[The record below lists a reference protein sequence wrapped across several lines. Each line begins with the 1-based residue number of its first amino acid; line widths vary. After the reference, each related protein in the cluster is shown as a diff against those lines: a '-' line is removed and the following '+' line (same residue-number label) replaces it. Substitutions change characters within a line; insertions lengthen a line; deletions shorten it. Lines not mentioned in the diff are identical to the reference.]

1 MSKDVIEVRGAE
13 EHNLKDV
20 DVEIPREELTVV
32 TGLSGSGKSSLAFE
46 TIYAEGQRRYIES
59 LSAYARNFLG
69 QMDKPQVEN
78 VEGLSPAISIDQ
90 KNAANNPRST
100 VGTVTELHDYLRLL
114 YARVGV
120 PHCPECGREVG
131 EQSAQNMVD
140 RVLELPEETRAKIA
154 APVVRD
160 QKGAFEDLFDELLS
174 EGYARVEVDGEEY
187 DLSLD
192 TPDLDENYDHTVDVV
207 VDRVTVSAEARS
219 RITDSV
225 ETALAEGDGLLKVI
239 LPDPPEEAAED
250 LGGATTRSVGD
261 LSSAEGDGEDGE
273 ATDDADGEGDPDD
286 GADRLVVTLS
296 EELACTHCGIDISE
310 IETRSFSFNSPYGAC
325 PECDGIGSTKE
336 VSEALVVQDTSKQ
349 LKHVFEPWSYNR
361 TYYSRQLDN
370 VAEHFGVDLDTPFAD
385 LEESIRRQFLYGT
398 DDRVH
403 FEWTTKNGTREKTER
418 FEGVIP
424 NLERRYVET
433 DSDRARDHIEDY
445 MATTTCPACEGT
457 RLKAE
462 SRAVLVDGTAITEVN
477 RMSIGDALVHFEG
490 MEASLDARD
499 TKIAEEILKE
509 IRARLGFMSEVG
521 LEYLTLDREAS
532 TLSGGES
539 QRIRLATQIGSGL
552 VGVLY
557 VLDEPSIGLHQRDND
572 RLLDTLAELRDLGN
586 TLLVVEHDTETM
598 RRADNVIDMGPGPG
612 KRGGEIVVNGDVAD
626 LKAAGESVTG
636 DYLSGEK
643 AIPVPEK
650 RRDPDGGDGN
660 PDHIT
665 VRGARQ
671 HNLDD
676 IDVPL
681 PLGSFTAIT
690 GVSGSGKST
699 LMHDVLYK
707 SLAREMHGNT
717 DVDPGE
723 HDAVEGLDAIE
734 TVRLI
739 DQSPIGRTPRSN
751 PATYTDVFDHIRE
764 LFAETDLAKQRGYD
778 KGRFSFNVKGGRC
791 EECGGQ
797 GTVTI
802 DMNFLSDVQ
811 VPCETC
817 DGARYNAETLD
828 VTYKDASIADVLGMS
843 VDEAHDFFEGHSQIR
858 RRLKLLKD
866 VGLGYMRLGQPS
878 TTLSGGE
885 AQRVKLAEELGKKDS
900 GETLYLLDEPTTGLH
915 PHDERKLIEVLHRL
929 TDDGNTVVVIEHELD
944 LVKNADH
951 VVDLGPEGGENGGE
965 LVAAGTPEEVARTD
979 ASHTGRY
986 LRDLLPDVDLDGP
999 RGDRVVTAGAD
1010 GEVVADGDETDADAE
1025 TAPRAD
1031 DD

>member
-1 MSKDVIEVRGAE
+1 MTREYIEVRGAE
-13 EHNLKDV
+13 EHNLKDI

-46 TIYAEGQRRYIES
+46 TVYAEGQRRYIES

-114 YARVGV
+114 YARIGT

-131 EQSAQNMVD
+131 EQSAQNMVR
-140 RVLELPEETRAKIA
+140 RVLELPEGTRAKIA
-154 APVVRD
+154 APIVRD
-160 QKGAFEDLFDELLS
+160 QKGAFEDLFEELVS
-174 EGYARVEVDGEEY
+174 EGYARVEIDGEPY
-187 DLSLD
+187 DLTID
-192 TPDLDENYDHTVDVV
+192 DPDLDENYDHTVDVI
-207 VDRVTVSAEARS
+207 VDRVSISEEARS

-225 ETALAEGDGLLKVI
+225 ETALEEGEGIIKVI
-239 LPDPPEEAAED
+239 LPDPPEDTE
-250 LGGATTRSVGD
+250 LGGATARSTGD
-261 LSSAEGDGEDGE
+261 LAGTGDSEDHS
-273 ATDDADGEGDPDD
+273 DR
-286 GADRLVVTLS
+286 DRLVVEFS
-296 EELACTHCGIDISE
+296 EDLACTHCGIDISE
-310 IETRSFSFNSPYGAC
+310 IETRSFSFNSPHGAC
-325 PECDGIGSTKE
+325 PECEGLGETKE
-336 VSEALVVQDTSKQ
+336 VSEDLVIEDPSKP
-349 LKHVFEPWSYNR
+349 LKHVFEPWSYDR

-370 VAEHFGVDLDTPFAD
+370 VADHFGVSLDTPFED
-385 LEESIRRQFLYGT
+385 LDESVQRQFLHGT
-398 DDRVH
+398 DSLVH

-424 NLERRYVET
+424 NLERRHVET
-433 DSDRARDHIEDY
+433 DSDRAREHIEEF
-445 MATTTCPACEGT
+445 MAVTTCPECEGT

-462 SRAVLVDGTAITEVN
+462 SRAVLVEGTSITEVN
-477 RMSIGDALVHFEG
+477 RMSIGDALEHFEG
-490 MEASLDARD
+490 LEQHLDERD

-509 IRARLGFMSEVG
+509 IRARLGFMEEVG

-572 RLLDTLAELRDLGN
+572 RLLNTLAELRDLGN
-586 TLLVVEHDTETM
+586 TLIVVEHDTETM
-598 RRADNVIDMGPGPG
+598 RRADNIIDMGPGPG
-612 KRGGEIVVNGDVAD
+612 KRGGEIVVNGDFDDVIANE
-626 LKAAGESVTG
+626 ESVTG
-636 DYLSGEK
+636 KYLSGERT
-643 AIPVPEK
+643 IPVPES
-650 RRDPDGGDGN
+650 RRDADSYL
-660 PDHIT
+660 T
-665 VRGARQ
+665 VEGARQ
-671 HNLDD
+671 HNLADL
-676 IDVPL
+676 DVDL
-681 PLGSFTAIT
+681 PIGNFTAIT

-707 SLAREMHGNT
+707 GLVRRMNDT
-717 DVDPGE
+717 DVNPGE
-723 HDAVEGLDAIE
+723 HDDIAGLDQIE

-751 PATYTDVFDHIRE
+751 PATYTGVFDHIRE
-764 LFAETDLAKQRGYD
+764 LFAETNLSKQRGYE

-791 EECGGQ
+791 EACGGQ

-811 VPCETC
+811 VPCEEC
-817 DGARYNAETLD
+817 KGARYNDETLD
-828 VTYKDASIADVLGMS
+828 VTYKGATIADVLDMS
-843 VDEAHDFFEGHSQIR
+843 VEEAYDFFESHSGIR
-858 RRLKLLKD
+858 RRLQLLKD
-866 VGLGYMRLGQPS
+866 VGLDYMTLGQPS

-915 PHDERKLIEVLHRL
+915 PEDERKLIEVLHRL

-951 VVDLGPEGGENGGE
+951 VIDLGPEGGEGGGD
-965 LVAAGTPEEVARTD
+965 LVGEGTPETVARTEE
-979 ASHTGRY
+979 SYTGRY
-986 LRDLLPDVDLDGP
+986 LRDHLPAVDLEGP
-999 RGDRVVTAGAD
+999 RTERTR
-1010 GEVVADGDETDADAE
+1010 GEEAAAK
-1025 TAPRAD
+1025 AD

>member
-20 DVEIPREELTVV
+20 DVTIPREELTVV
-32 TGLSGSGKSSLAFE
+32 TGLSGSGKSSLAFD
-46 TIYAEGQRRYIES
+46 TVYAEGQRRYIES

-69 QMDKPQVEN
+69 QMDKPKVEN

-114 YARVGV
+114 YARVGT

-131 EQSAQNMVD
+131 EQSAQHMVD
-140 RVLELPEETRAKIA
+140 RVLELPEGTRAKVL

-160 QKGAFEDLFDELLS
+160 QKGAFEDLFDDLVA
-174 EGYARVEVDGEEY
+174 EGYARVEVDGEQH

-192 TPDLDENYDHTVDVV
+192 RPDLDENYDHTIDVV
-207 VDRVTVSAEARS
+207 VDRVKVSPDARS

-225 ETALAEGDGLLKVI
+225 ETALEESDGVIKVVV
-239 LPDPPEEAAED
+239 PDPPEDVE
-250 LGGATTRSVGD
+250 LGGAESRSVGD
-261 LSSAEGDGEDGE
+261 LGADDEDG
-273 ATDDADGEGDPDD
+273 DDEDD
-286 GADRLVVTLS
+286 NASDDRLVVEFS
-296 EELACTHCGIDISE
+296 EDLACTHCNVDISE

-325 PECDGIGSTKE
+325 PECEGLGETKE
-336 VSEALVVQDTSKQ
+336 VSEDLVIQDPSKA
-349 LKHVFEPWSYNR
+349 LKHVFEPWSYDR

-370 VAEHFGVDLDTPFAD
+370 VAEHFGVSLSTPFED
-385 LEESIRRQFLYGT
+385 LEESIQRQFLYGT
-398 DDRVH
+398 DSLVH
-403 FEWTTKNGTREKTER
+403 FEWRTKNGTREKTER

-424 NLERRYVET
+424 NLERRHVET
-433 DSDRARDHIEDY
+433 DSDRAREHIEEY
-445 MATTTCPACEGT
+445 MATTRCPACDGT

-462 SRAVLVDGTAITEVN
+462 SRAVLVDGTAVTEVN
-477 RMSIGDALVHFEG
+477 RLSIGDALEHFEHLEKNLG
-490 MEASLDARD
+490 PRD

-509 IRARLGFMSEVG
+509 IRARLGFMCEVG
-521 LEYLTLDREAS
+521 LDYLTLDREAA

-572 RLLDTLAELRDLGN
+572 RLLNTLAELRDLGN

-598 RRADNVIDMGPGPG
+598 RRADTIIDMGPGPG
-612 KRGGEIVVNGDVAD
+612 KRGGEIVVNGDFDEVLGTD
-626 LKAAGESVTG
+626 ESTTG

-643 AIPVPEK
+643 AIPVPDE
-650 RRDPDGGDGN
+650 RRDPDG
-660 PDHIT
+660 HLTIE
-665 VRGARQ
+665 GARQ
-671 HNLDD
+671 HNLADL
-676 IDVPL
+676 DVDL
-681 PLGSFTAIT
+681 PVGCFTAIT

-707 SLAREMHGNT
+707 ALAREMHGNS
-717 DVDPGE
+717 DVNPGE
-723 HDAVEGLDAIE
+723 HDGLSGLDNIE

-751 PATYTDVFDHIRE
+751 PATYTNVFDHIRE
-764 LFAETDLAKQRGYD
+764 LFAETNLAKQRGYE

-802 DMNFLSDVQ
+802 EMNFLSDVQ
-811 VPCETC
+811 VPCEEC
-817 DGARYNAETLD
+817 GGARYNRETLD
-828 VTYKDASIADVLGMS
+828 VTYKDATIADVLDMS
-843 VDEAHDFFEGHSQIR
+843 IDEAYDFFEGHSQIR

-866 VGLGYMRLGQPS
+866 VGLDYMQLGQPS

-915 PHDERKLIEVLHRL
+915 PHDERKLIDVLHRL

-951 VVDLGPEGGENGGE
+951 IVDLGPEGGEAGGQ
-965 LVAAGTPEEVARTD
+965 LVAEGTPENVARTED
-979 ASHTGRY
+979 SYTGKY
-986 LRDLLPDVDLDGP
+986 LRDLLPDVDLEGP
-999 RGDRVVTAGAD
+999 RGNRVVTADAD
-1010 GEVVADGDETDADAE
+1010 GEAE
-1025 TAPRAD
+1025 QAPRAD